1 MDRQTYARPPLP
13 SAAQDFL
20 QQQQQQQHQNQ
31 HQQQQLHNS
40 FYPQP
45 QLPTERSRPAV
56 VMPPPQSIAASDY
69 ASVSAPQMLP
79 ASSARDVMSPPRY
92 AATTE
97 KVSAMLQQ
105 HNPPTQQQ
113 SPVIQQQ
120 QEQRPVQEQRPHGL
134 QRPEPTLEQIQR
146 VIDMQAREEAL
157 AQAKVCKLIS

>member
-1 MDRQTYARPPLP
+1 
-13 SAAQDFL
+13 
-20 QQQQQQQHQNQ
+20 
-31 HQQQQLHNS
+31 
-40 FYPQP
+40 
-45 QLPTERSRPAV
+45 
-56 VMPPPQSIAASDY
+56 
-69 ASVSAPQMLP
+69 MLP

-157 AQAKVCKLIS
+157 AQAKVGKLISLSLGFCYPNQGESGHFAISCIQFSKLAEF